1 MPSDSSAFAA
11 TPSPFVDE
19 AEQDVLRPDVGVAEL
34 PGLFLGEHDDPAGPI
49 GESLE
54 HGRPFESGYVG
65 AVYPRGVTAP
75 RPAAVGCPVV
85 DGAHLVADRRPE
97 TVRER
102 THESPSL
109 SPVAP
114 ASPLLALPSMQ
125 ANLDRVEKAL
135 REAVRTDD
143 EYLTELAR
151 HLIVAGG
158 KRLRPVVAMAAAM
171 TTDAEIS
178 DAVVQ
183 GAVSVE
189 LVHLGSLYHDDVM
202 DEADTRRGVETVNAK
217 WGNLQAILAGDFLLS
232 RASEIA
238 ASLGTEIAALLAQ
251 TIGRFCYGQIG
262 ELRRTYSADRTEAEY
277 LDSIGGKTAS
287 LFATAARIGALVSG
301 ADRALVEA
309 LTTFGHAFG
318 MVFQIVDDVL
328 DLTATEA
335 QLGKPAG
342 HDLVEGV
349 YTLPVIRTIAAGGP
363 AAGELQDLLGRP
375 LGPAECDKALAIV
388 RSNGGVA
395 ETLAVGAEYVARA
408 QDAGQVLPGGA
419 GHGRPAPR
427 ARRPAG
433 HRPGLN
439 PAWPSCACPSRRS
452 SSTATVCWST
462 PSTRST
468 GPGGSSP
475 TSSTC
480 PSTPCFPRSTASG
493 RSTPWL
499 DGCHRIGSMGPRGG
513 SRNSRSHW

>member
-1 MPSDSSAFAA
+1 MN
-11 TPSPFVDE
+11 
-19 AEQDVLRPDVGVAEL
+19 
-34 PGLFLGEHDDPAGPI
+34 
-49 GESLE
+49 
-54 HGRPFESGYVG
+54 
-65 AVYPRGVTAP
+65 
-75 RPAAVGCPVV
+75 
-85 DGAHLVADRRPE
+85 
-97 TVRER
+97 ER
-102 THESPSL
+102 TSRLASR
-109 SPVAP
+109 PVAP

-125 ANLDRVEKAL
+125 ANLDRVEEAL

-171 TTDAEIS
+171 TADAEIS

-251 TIGRFCYGQIG
+251 TIGRLCYGQIG

-318 MVFQIVDDVL
+318 MVFQIVDDIL

-335 QLGKPAG
+335 QLGKPSG
-342 HDLVEGV
+342 HDMVEGV
-349 YTLPVIRTIAAGGP
+349 YTLPVIRTLAAGG
-363 AAGELQDLLGRP
+363 AAAAELRDLLGRP
-375 LGPAECDKALAIV
+375 LDPVECDKALAIV
-388 RSNGGVA
+388 RSGGAVDGA
-395 ETLAVGAEYVARA
+395 LAVGAHYVDEA
-408 QDAGQVLPGGA
+408 DAACAVLPA
-419 GHGRPAPR
+419 GPATDVLR
-427 ARRPAG
+427 SA
-433 HRPGLN
+433 
-439 PAWPSCACPSRRS
+439 PSALL
-452 SSTATVCWST
+452 AV
-462 PSTRST
+462 
-468 GPGGSSP
+468 
-475 TSSTC
+475 
-480 PSTPCFPRSTASG
+480 ASG
-493 RSTPWL
+493 
-499 DGCHRIGSMGPRGG
+499 
-513 SRNSRSHW
+513 